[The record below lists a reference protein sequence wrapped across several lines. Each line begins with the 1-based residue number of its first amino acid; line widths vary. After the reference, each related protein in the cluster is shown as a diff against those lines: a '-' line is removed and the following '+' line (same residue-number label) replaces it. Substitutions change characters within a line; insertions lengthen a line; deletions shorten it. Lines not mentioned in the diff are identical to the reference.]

1 MCACLRMSEE
11 HSPQTPLSLLLQPA
25 GGCLCQGRS
34 IPSVLVCTWWRL
46 LSGLERRLCSCP
58 VNGCRQLTHAF
69 PGQLIYLPAGSHPPL
84 QVPNT
89 CQLAQ
94 TPQPRDWSQESQCFL
109 HPSQGLSLALHRTGC
124 LCHLLRGLL
133 LHTLLPPPSVLSWS

>member
-1 MCACLRMSEE
+1 MPVSGCPRSTHRGHHYHCCF
-11 HSPQTPLSLLLQPA
+11 SLLEAVCARAEAFHQCWSTL
-25 GGCLCQGRS
+25 GGA
-34 IPSVLVCTWWRL
+34 L
-46 LSGLERRLCSCP
+46 LSGLKRRLCSCP
-58 VNGCRQLTHAF
+58 ANGCGQLAHPF
-69 PGQLIYLPAGSHPPL
+69 PGQLTHLPAGSHPPV

-109 HPSQGLSLALHRTGC
+109 HSSQGLSLALHRTGC

-133 LHTLLPPPSVLSWS
+133 PHTLLPPPSVLSWS